1 MPRRG
6 PQDVDPTA
14 IFPFKFGDTPADNR
28 AYLEVL
34 SWFVFGA
41 GLNWRIMRTKWPDFL
56 RAFEDFDPEKV
67 AAYGERDIDRLLAD
81 ERIIRNGKKVVGT
94 VANAREIQAI
104 VSESGGVT
112 AWLRRYGA
120 DVESLVRA
128 VKKRFSHMGDVTSRM
143 FLSAVGA
150 IDYGTWE
157 PTERQRGKGQR
168 AMSPRAAGARAV
180 RPARAS
186 SE

>member
-14 IFPFKFGDTPADNR
+14 IFPFTFGDTPADDR

-41 GLNWRIMRTKWPDFL
+41 GLNWRIMRAKWPDFL
-56 RAFEDFDPEKV
+56 RAFENFDPAKV

-94 VANAREIQAI
+94 VANAREVQAI
-104 VSESGGVT
+104 ASEAGGVT
-112 AWLRRYGA
+112 AWLRAYGA

-157 PTERQRGKGQR
+157 PTERQRGKGR
-168 AMSPRAAGARAV
+168 RVTSPRAAGARAV